1 MESHT
6 VSPQQHGVPH
16 KNAQHKAPPM
26 LIKAVIASIIVIVGA
41 AIAIAALA
49 ASRSNSPAGDR
60 YQAVFLNSSN
70 SQVFFGKLKNTSGEY
85 LVLENA
91 YYSKASE
98 VPENATAEQKAAT
111 SNNVSL
117 VKVGDEVYGPENVL
131 KIRSEQVLFWQ
142 DLKSD
147 SKVAKAID
155 SAK

>member
-16 KNAQHKAPPM
+16 KNAQRKASPM

-98 VPENATAEQKAAT
+98 VPENAAT